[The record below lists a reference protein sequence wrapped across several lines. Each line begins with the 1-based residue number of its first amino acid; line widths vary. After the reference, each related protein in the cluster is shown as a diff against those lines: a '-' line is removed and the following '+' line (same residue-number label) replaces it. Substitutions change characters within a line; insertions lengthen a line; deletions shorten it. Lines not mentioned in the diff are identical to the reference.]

1 MGGATEIFV
10 LLCAVV
16 SANAQV
22 LSLIEPQRDVLCPSE
37 VTKLTCS
44 VSTAAIQW
52 IIPAFG
58 VDIGFAAGD
67 SVGDTKSSGSFTG
80 RLLSQ
85 SPTNSTLSFIGNST
99 LNGVVIEC
107 RDAGVVGHATN
118 LTLNFIDA
126 GINTHSIYSTTNYI
140 L

>member
-1 MGGATEIFV
+1 MIFFV

-22 LSLIEPQRDVLCPSE
+22 HSLIEPQRDVACPNE
-37 VTKLTCS
+37 VTTLTCS

-58 VDIGFAAGD
+58 VDISFGGGD
-67 SVGDTKSSGSFTG
+67 SVGNTKTPGPFTAK
-80 RLLSQ
+80 LLSQ

-107 RDAGVVGHATN
+107 RDTGVVGHVTN
-118 LTLNFIDA
+118 LTLNFTDA
-126 GINTHSIYSTTNYI
+126 GINAYSIYSTTKLYI